1 MPTVGMPL
9 QKRPRNLR
17 HHVELFKIEFLPR
30 NRRIRLQTGFAL
42 FAGLVNR
49 RVNLLQLTAGGIRYD
64 LRPRFVGFTE
74 SYRISMTRA
83 TISSQGLVGNLSNV
97 WSSHYYRNTRGTD
110 GVSHAISSRH
120 HSRHRAN
127 TNEANF
133 FFNYKVYQL
142 PFVHWPRI
150 AIDQQYFMFSRG

>member
-64 LRPRFVGFTE
+64 LRPRFIGFTE
-74 SYRISMTRA
+74 SYCISMTLT
-83 TISSQGLVGNLSNV
+83 TITSQGLVWDLINV
-97 WSSHYYRNTRGTD
+97 WPPHYSRNTPA
-110 GVSHAISSRH
+110 H
-120 HSRHRAN
+120 
-127 TNEANF
+127 EA
-133 FFNYKVYQL
+133 V
-142 PFVHWPRI
+142 
-150 AIDQQYFMFSRG
+150 